1 MAISKQTERILL
13 DDDDEGSME
22 SIIKIATFYGD
33 IQDLDSDE
41 ESFVDLYAVIEGR
54 ARSKPSISSLDDI
67 KQQAHSKS
75 ARFSSRLEED
85 KRIHR
90 TSTVLQSEHDHRQS
104 VQTRRHVVRSHSP
117 PPVAGSGSSSRQH
130 QPSRETPLEQR
141 YRFHQENMKMKRAPL
156 SSVDRVRS
164 GAAESCDRNKV
175 STGHRQLEDRKVPA
189 QVVLTTQSD
198 HSRGRRKSS
207 PTSSTKPQELHPVS
221 AAQLFHDHPAHL
233 LSIPSIP
240 RNLGPLIPISETSL
254 KTSDVKTTTTT
265 RRPLGRPAVRIEK
278 LKGDEDP
285 GPRPRCDIIVTTQGR
300 NGLTMHQRHGA
311 TTACAA
317 DRNHIIGQ
325 KQSALHQP
333 RSNSSLNSVE
343 PDPWDH
349 TNDKI
354 MCSNAT
360 GKSNSD
366 TKTSSL
372 EAKKQTRKFSW
383 RSITALKST
392 TMLSCRVSY
401 DNATAWSATR
411 KLSSSP
417 SCEAPAYSL
426 RREDG
431 QEMTDSSRKKYMD
444 MLFS

>member
-1 MAISKQTERILL
+1 MAISKQIECMRL
-13 DDDDEGSME
+13 DDDDQRSME
-22 SIIKIATFYGD
+22 GIIKLATTYED

-67 KQQAHSKS
+67 KQQTHSKS

-90 TSTVLQSEHDHRQS
+90 TRTVLHSEHDHRQS
-104 VQTRRHVVRSHSP
+104 DRTRRHVVRSHSP
-117 PPVAGSGSSSRQH
+117 PPVAGSGSSSKQH
-130 QPSRETPLEQR
+130 QPSRDTPLEQR

-156 SSVDRVRS
+156 SSVDRVPS
-164 GAAESCDRNKV
+164 GAAESCDRNKA
-175 STGHRQLEDRKVPA
+175 STGYRQLEDRKVPT

-221 AAQLFHDHPAHL
+221 AAQLFHDRPVHL

-349 TNDKI
+349 TNDKF
-354 MCSNAT
+354 MCTNAA

-372 EAKKQTRKFSW
+372 QAKKQTRKLSW
-383 RSITALKST
+383 QSITALKPT
-392 TMLSCRVSY
+392 TMLSRRVSY
-401 DNATAWSATR
+401 DNASALSATR
-411 KLSSSP
+411 KLSSSSP
-417 SCEAPAYSL
+417 CELSASGL
-426 RREDG
+426 QREDE

>member
-1 MAISKQTERILL
+1 MAISKQTECMRL

-22 SIIKIATFYGD
+22 GIIKLATSHED

-67 KQQAHSKS
+67 KQQAHNNS
-75 ARFSSRLEED
+75 ARFSSRLEKEE
-85 KRIHR
+85 RVHR
-90 TSTVLQSEHDHRQS
+90 TRTVSQSEHDHQQS
-104 VQTRRHVVRSHSP
+104 DRTRRHVVRSHSP
-117 PPVAGSGSSSRQH
+117 PPVAGSRSSSRQH
-130 QPSRETPLEQR
+130 QPSRDTPLEQR

-164 GAAESCDRNKV
+164 GSAESCDRNKAR

-198 HSRGRRKSS
+198 HSRGSRKSS
-207 PTSSTKPQELHPVS
+207 PTSSTKPQELRPVS
-221 AAQLFHDHPAHL
+221 AAQSFHDRPVQL

-240 RNLGPLIPISETSL
+240 RNLGPLRPISETSL

-285 GPRPRCDIIVTTQGR
+285 GPRRDVIVTTQGR
-300 NGLTMHQRHGA
+300 NGLTMHQRQGA

-325 KQSALHQP
+325 KQSALRRP
-333 RSNSSLNSVE
+333 RPYSSLNSVE

-349 TNDKI
+349 TNDKF
-354 MCSNAT
+354 MCTNAT
-360 GKSNSD
+360 AKSNSD

-372 EAKKQTRKFSW
+372 EAKKQTRKLSW
-383 RSITALKST
+383 QSITALKST
-392 TMLSCRVSY
+392 TMSRRVSY
-401 DNATAWSATR
+401 DNATAWSSKR

-417 SCEAPAYSL
+417 PCEASASGL
-426 RREDG
+426 QREDG

>member
-1 MAISKQTERILL
+1 M
-13 DDDDEGSME
+13 
-22 SIIKIATFYGD
+22 IATTYED

-90 TSTVLQSEHDHRQS
+90 TRTVLHSEHDHRQS
-104 VQTRRHVVRSHSP
+104 DRTRRHVVRSHSP

-156 SSVDRVRS
+156 SSVDRVPS
-164 GAAESCDRNKV
+164 GSAESCDRNKA
-175 STGHRQLEDRKVPA
+175 STGYRQLEDRKVPT

-207 PTSSTKPQELHPVS
+207 PTSSTKPQELRPVS
-221 AAQLFHDHPAHL
+221 AAQSFHDRPVHL

-240 RNLGPLIPISETSL
+240 RDLGPLIPNPETSL

-285 GPRPRCDIIVTTQGR
+285 GPRRDIIVTTQGR

-317 DRNHIIGQ
+317 DRNHIIGEN
-325 KQSALHQP
+325 QSALRQP
-333 RSNSSLNSVE
+333 RPNSSLNSVE

-372 EAKKQTRKFSW
+372 EAKKQTRKLSW
-383 RSITALKST
+383 QSITALKST
-392 TMLSCRVSY
+392 TMLSRRVSY

-411 KLSSSP
+411 KLSSSSP
-417 SCEAPAYSL
+417 CEAPASGL
-426 RREDG
+426 QREDE